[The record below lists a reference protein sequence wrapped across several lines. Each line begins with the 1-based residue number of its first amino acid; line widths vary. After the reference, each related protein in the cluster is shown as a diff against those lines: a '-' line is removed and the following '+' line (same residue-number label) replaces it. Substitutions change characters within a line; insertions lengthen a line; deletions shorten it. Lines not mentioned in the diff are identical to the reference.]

1 MRTQKQNSKEP
12 MRTLQKKN
20 ESTNFCCSSARY
32 YKNSNC
38 NDFFPT
44 LTFPSRTSTNQYC
57 SSARYYKNSN
67 CNDFFPTLTF
77 PSRTSTNQY
86 CSSARYYNNGFFPPL
101 LFPLAQ
107 RYLKNTH
114 LQAILKK
121 KGNFNYPPSLYFQ
134 TN

>member
-1 MRTQKQNSKEP
+1 

-44 LTFPSRTSTNQYC
+44 LTFPTRTSTNQYC
-57 SSARYYKNSN
+57 SSARYYKNS
-67 CNDFFPTLTF
+67 FI
-77 PSRTSTNQY
+77 
-86 CSSARYYNNGFFPPL
+86 NGFFPPL

-121 KGNFNYPPSLYFQ
+121 RETLTTHPHFTSKPTRNLQLLAHEELSTLNEYLPFDVKLS
-134 TN
+134 T